1 MWNAAL
7 RIGYTHPMIGREAE
21 ALEVFSDA
29 FTLWGK
35 LAADGKCA
43 EPEVFH
49 HLVGGGMFLIKC
61 ADFEAAAELLELEEV
76 RHLFE
81 RASLTVEG
89 FDVEMMSTGEH
100 LMQNMALYG
109 SVGAE
114 LGII

>member
-7 RIGYTHPMIGREAE
+7 KISYAHPMVGRETE
-21 ALEVFSDA
+21 ALEVFSDGLV
-29 FTLWGK
+29 LWGK

-61 ADFEAAAELLELEEV
+61 ADLEAAAELLELEEV
-76 RHLFE
+76 RRLFE
-81 RASLTVEG
+81 RAVLTVEG

-100 LMQNMALYG
+100 LMANMALYG
-109 SVGAE
+109 VVGSE
-114 LGII
+114 LGYL